1 MALNTT
7 GTAWQFSRSFI
18 KYVQDQLL
26 QRTAPNLSI
35 TIVTMAET
43 VPNDGEV
50 VGAGNE
56 EAAVIAAPTSPRKYI
71 AGPGPD
77 RLQSLVPP
85 PNFGAVVA
93 GKIYRSS
100 FPHPENLDF
109 LGTLKLKTILTLVN
123 TPYPEANVE
132 FVKQRDIQHVTI
144 LLPANKEVI
153 RVSQCDMT
161 RVLNVVL
168 DTSNHPLLIHCNKG
182 KHRTGCVVGAFRKTL
197 GESFEN
203 IFAEYHVY
211 AGAKARKLDEAFI
224 EQFDT
229 RTVLWLARANGFVEG
244 NGSESPMLGPVVKRQ
259 RTAA

>member
-56 EAAVIAAPTSPRKYI
+56 EAAVIAAPTSPEM
-71 AGPGPD
+71 
-77 RLQSLVPP
+77 
-85 PNFGAVVA
+85 VA